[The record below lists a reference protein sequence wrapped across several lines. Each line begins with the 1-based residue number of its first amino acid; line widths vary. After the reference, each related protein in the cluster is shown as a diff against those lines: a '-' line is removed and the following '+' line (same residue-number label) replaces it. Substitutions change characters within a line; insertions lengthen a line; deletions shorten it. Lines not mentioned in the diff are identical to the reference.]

1 MPTSTAR
8 KYDVIFKLVATI
20 TVMLI
25 GGLGTGLGMF
35 AGYLIATPIFTSPV
49 ASKAGETIGGT
60 VGLALAVWYIAVA
73 VKELG

>member
-1 MPTSTAR
+1 
-8 KYDVIFKLVATI
+8 
-20 TVMLI
+20 
-25 GGLGTGLGMF
+25 MF
-35 AGYLIATPIFTSPV
+35 AGFLIATPIFTGPV